1 MRSVFVAT
9 ALLSLFGAPA
19 SLLAGAWVISEINI
33 SGGDL
38 AAPVQITDQAVIRKF
53 SPFAGPG
60 SGVQTAAGYTPYSKP
75 GGFVVD
81 WSRGTTA
88 APGNVVTYYVQ
99 FRSLS
104 PEHSYRLR
112 YTVDRSSGE
121 TFAYL
126 PGKGEQEYKENVSM
140 VLHGIEGNWFHA
152 WLEWDKVAKPLIADA
167 PKVH

>member
-1 MRSVFVAT
+1 MRSAFVAT

-19 SLLAGAWVISEINI
+19 PLLAGAWVISEINI

-38 AAPVQITDQAVIRKF
+38 AAPVQITDQTTIRKF

-60 SGVQTAAGYTPYSKP
+60 SGVRTAAGYTPYSKP

-88 APGNVVTYYVQ
+88 PPVDIVTYNVE
-99 FRSLS
+99 FHSSS

-112 YTVDRSSGE
+112 YAVDRSSGQ
-121 TFAYL
+121 TFVYL
-126 PGKGEQEYKENVSM
+126 PGKGEPEYKENVSM

-152 WLEWDKVAKPLIADA
+152 WFEWDKVAKPLIADA
-167 PKVH
+167 VKVH